1 MSHRL
6 LERRT
11 TNGEVE
17 ARAKGSSIYV
27 EGYASVFE
35 KRSGNLG
42 GFIEKVKPS
51 AFTKTLQEADV
62 RALWNHDPQFLLGRT
77 SAQTLDISVD
87 NNGLYYR
94 ALLPNT
100 SYGKDLAEL
109 LERRDVRE
117 SSFTFFKVQDEWDL
131 TEEGYPMR
139 SLVEVGLIDVAP
151 VTFPAYE
158 DATSGVARRA
168 ALDGLAKRCGIN
180 GCDIE
185 SQLDSDDAIKE
196 AISRLKPDNS
206 EKEGQPL
213 ESTDNETR
221 NDSTQDNGSK
231 LLVLKDKDELRKMI
245 AQAQLELDT
254 FEF

>member
-1 MSHRL
+1 MSQTRL

-11 TNGEVE
+11 TSGEVE
-17 ARAKGSSIYV
+17 ARAKGSNIYV

-42 GFIEKVKPS
+42 GFIEKVRNT
-51 AFTKTLQEADV
+51 AFNKTVKEADV
-62 RALWNHDPQFLLGRT
+62 RALWNHDPQYVLGRT
-77 SAQTLDISVD
+77 SAKTLDMSVD
-87 NNGLYYR
+87 QNGLYYR

-100 SYGKDLAEL
+100 TYGKDLAEL

-131 TEEGYPMR
+131 TEDGYPQR

-168 ALDGLAKRCGIN
+168 ALDGLAKRCGID
-180 GCDIE
+180 GCNIE
-185 SQLDSDDAIKE
+185 SELDTDLAIKE
-196 AISRLKPDNS
+196 AIQRLLEPGETTD
-206 EKEGQPL
+206 EKRTQQP
-213 ESTDNETR
+213 
-221 NDSTQDNGSK
+221 DSTNTTQQNSK
-231 LLVLKDKDELRKMI
+231 LTKERAKLLLAEYDLQD
-245 AQAQLELDT
+245 
-254 FEF
+254 FENLS

>member
-1 MSHRL
+1 MSQTRL

-11 TNGEVE
+11 TLGEVE

-35 KRSGNLG
+35 SRSGNLG
-42 GFIEKVKPS
+42 GFVEKVRNT
-51 AFTKTLQEADV
+51 AFNKTVKEADV
-62 RALWNHDPQFLLGRT
+62 RALWNHDPQYVLGRS
-77 SAQTLDISVD
+77 SAKTLELAVD

-131 TEEGYPMR
+131 TEEGYPQR

-151 VTFPAYE
+151 VTFPAYD

-168 ALDGLAKRCGIN
+168 ALDGLAKRCGID
-180 GCDIE
+180 GCNIE
-185 SQLDSDDAIKE
+185 STLDTDLAIKE
-196 AISRLKPDNS
+196 AIQRLLEP
-206 EKEGQPL
+206 G
-213 ESTDNETR
+213 ESTDESRDRKPDT
-221 NDSTQDNGSK
+221 DDTTQQNSK
-231 LLVLKDKDELRKMI
+231 LTPERAKLLL
-245 AQAQLELDT
+245 AQDQMLD
-254 FEF
+254 FKIS

>member
-1 MSHRL
+1 MAQNRL

-11 TNGEVE
+11 TTGEVE
-17 ARAKGSSIYV
+17 ARAKGSSIFV

-62 RALWNHDPQFLLGRT
+62 RALWNHDPQYVLGR
-77 SAQTLDISVD
+77 SSSKTLDISVD

-100 SYGKDLAEL
+100 TYGKDLAEL

-131 TEEGYPMR
+131 TEEGYPQR
-139 SLVEVGLIDVAP
+139 SLIEVGLIDVAP

-185 SQLDSDDAIKE
+185 SRFDNDASIKE
-196 AISRLKPDNS
+196 AILRLKPDNS
-206 EKEGQPL
+206 DGSDQPL
-213 ESTDNETR
+213 ESTEDETR
-221 NDSTQDNGSK
+221 NDSTQDNSPKLYVPNAEFEDPDFLSK
-231 LLVLKDKDELRKMI
+231 LLS
-245 AQAQLELDT
+245 Q
-254 FEF
+254 

>member
-1 MSHRL
+1 MSQPRL

-11 TNGEVE
+11 TTGEVE
-17 ARAKGSSIYV
+17 SRAQGSNIYV

-35 KRSGNLG
+35 SRSGNLG
-42 GFIEKVKPS
+42 GFVEKVRNT
-51 AFTKTLQEADV
+51 AFNKTVKEADV
-62 RALWNHDPQFLLGRT
+62 RALWNHDPQYVLGRT
-77 SAQTLDISVD
+77 SAKTLDVSVD

-131 TEEGYPMR
+131 TEDGYPQR

-168 ALDGLAKRCGIN
+168 ALDGLAKRCGID
-180 GCDIE
+180 GCNIE
-185 SQLDSDDAIKE
+185 STLDSDVAIKE
-196 AISRLKPDNS
+196 AIQRLLEP
-206 EKEGQPL
+206 G
-213 ESTDNETR
+213 ESTDEKR
-221 NDSTQDNGSK
+221 SRQPESTNTTQQNSK
-231 LLVLKDKDELRKMI
+231 NAAYWKRLREEILMKDIEEEYPYGR
-245 AQAQLELDT
+245 
-254 FEF
+254 